1 MIVLYSAPFHFNY
14 ILKIQKRNRGYLR
27 MNFIYERIT
36 YIFDPLHHLWEHE
49 KIHRKISFALVLFFL
64 TALLLIELKRSGI
77 LPLGIATL
85 LPKNHF
91 YAVQYAFTVVLILE
105 VISLVFTLPCSF
117 SRSVGK
123 QFEILSLILL
133 RNAFKELA
141 EFPEPV
147 TYVGNKDAILHI
159 ISDGFGALLI
169 FALLGLYY
177 YAQSKVKDDG
187 MRQHDLFMFVAAK
200 KGIALILLAFFM
212 YMGINSAILTLSGQE
227 HTDFLHDF
235 YTLLILTDILVVLI
249 SQCFQPSFYTV
260 FRNSGYALSTL
271 LIRLA
276 LAAPPYINVLLG
288 VAAAAFAILLTMIS
302 GRPFIFKKQK
312 KNELS

>member
-1 MIVLYSAPFHFNY
+1 MNY
-14 ILKIQKRNRGYLR
+14 
-27 MNFIYERIT
+27 IYERIT

-49 KIHRKISFALVLFFL
+49 KMHRKISFALVIFFL
-64 TALLLIELKRSGI
+64 VTLLCIELKRSGV
-77 LPLGIATL
+77 LPPGIATL

-133 RNAFKELA
+133 RNAFKQLA

-147 TYVGNKDAILHI
+147 TYHGNKEAILNI

-177 YAQSKVKDDG
+177 YTQSKVKDDG
-187 MRQHDLFMFVAAK
+187 MKENDLFMFVASK
-200 KGIALILLAFFM
+200 KGIALILLALFG
-212 YMGINSAILTLSGQE
+212 YMGIKSAILTLSGQE
-227 HTDFLHDF
+227 HTDFLYDF
-235 YTLLILTDILVVLI
+235 YTLLILTDVLVVLI
-249 SQCFQPSFYTV
+249 AQCFQPSFYTV

-276 LAAPPYINVLLG
+276 LAAPPYINVYLG
-288 VAAAAFAILLTMIS
+288 VAAAVFAILLTTIS
-302 GRPFIFKKQK
+302 ARPFIFKKVEEK
-312 KNELS
+312 